1 MQNVADSV
9 YKECLGYCAAEFRRN
24 ACAATINDLHKGV
37 VMDYLPLF
45 HKLQG
50 RDVLLVGG
58 GEMALR
64 KARLLLDTGAA
75 LRVVAPFISE
85 ELQAL
90 VADKQGQCLLREYQT
105 SDMQDCCLVLTTT
118 DQPDVNAA
126 VSAQAKALNIP
137 VYSVGAPDLSS
148 FIFPAIVDRSPLVI
162 AVSSAGHAPV
172 LARLA
177 RAKIETWL
185 PASYGRLAGLA
196 AKFRDQVKTLL
207 PHVQPRR
214 AFWEDVF
221 QGQIAEHVFAGRDQQ
236 AEQLL
241 AEKISSAQN
250 KVVGEVYLVGAGP
263 GDPDLLTF
271 KALRLMQQ
279 ADVVLYDRLVAPA
292 ILDLC
297 RRDAERMYVGKQASN
312 HSVPQEQIN
321 QKLVELALQGKR
333 VVRLKGGDPFIFG
346 RGGEEIEELAAQH
359 IPFQVVPGITAASG
373 CSAYAGIPLTH
384 RDYAQSV
391 RFVTGH
397 PKDGVLDLPWS
408 ELISPTQTVVFYM
421 GLGCLPDICQQLI
434 AHGRAANTPIALV
447 ENGTT
452 DKQRVFTGNL
462 ETINQ
467 QVQEFAVQSPSLII
481 VGEVVALRDK
491 LNWFVG
497 VN

>member
-1 MQNVADSV
+1 
-9 YKECLGYCAAEFRRN
+9 
-24 ACAATINDLHKGV
+24 
-37 VMDYLPLF
+37 MDYLPLF

-50 RDVLLVGG
+50 RVVLLVGG

-64 KARLLLDTGAA
+64 KARLLLETGAR
-75 LRVVAPFISE
+75 LRVVAPWVSD
-85 ELQAL
+85 ELQSLLA
-90 VADKQGQCLLREYQT
+90 AKQGQCVLREYQAA
-105 SDMQDCCLVLTTT
+105 DMQGCCLVLATT
-118 DQPDVNAA
+118 DQPAVNLTIAEH
-126 VSAQAKALNIP
+126 AQALGIP
-137 VYSVGAPDLSS
+137 VYAVGAPELSS
-148 FIFPAIVDRSPLVI
+148 IIFPAIVDRSPLIV

-214 AFWEDVF
+214 VFWEDVF
-221 QGQIAEHVFAGRDQQ
+221 QGQIAEHVFAGRMHQ

-241 AEKISSAQN
+241 HEKISGAQN
-250 KVVGEVYLVGAGP
+250 QVVGEVYLVGAGP

-292 ILDLC
+292 ILELC
-297 RRDAERMYVGKQASN
+297 RRDADRMYVGKQASN
-312 HSVPQEQIN
+312 HSVPQDQIN
-321 QKLVELALQGKR
+321 LRLVELARQGKR

-397 PKDGVLDLPWS
+397 PKEGVLDLPWS
-408 ELISPTQTVVFYM
+408 ELVSPTQTVVFYM
-421 GLGCLPDICQQLI
+421 GLGCLPEICQQLM
-434 AHGRAANTPIALV
+434 AHGRAAQTPIALV

-452 DKQRVFTGNL
+452 AQQRVFAGTL
-462 ETINQ
+462 ATINQ
-467 QVQEFAVQSPSLII
+467 QVSEFAVQSPSLII

-491 LNWFVG
+491 LHWFAG
-497 VN
+497 AQTFASAGGSPA

>member
-1 MQNVADSV
+1 
-9 YKECLGYCAAEFRRN
+9 
-24 ACAATINDLHKGV
+24 
-37 VMDYLPLF
+37 MDYLPLF

-50 RDVLLVGG
+50 RVVLLVGG

-64 KARLLLDTGAA
+64 KARLLLETGAR
-75 LRVVAPFISE
+75 LRVVAPWVSD
-85 ELQAL
+85 ELQSLLA
-90 VADKQGQCLLREYQT
+90 AKQGQCVLREYQAA
-105 SDMQDCCLVLTTT
+105 DMQGCCLVLATT
-118 DQPDVNAA
+118 DQPAVNLTIAEH
-126 VSAQAKALNIP
+126 AQALGIP
-137 VYSVGAPDLSS
+137 VYAVGAPELSS
-148 FIFPAIVDRSPLVI
+148 IIFPAIVDRSPLIV

-214 AFWEDVF
+214 VFWEDVF
-221 QGQIAEHVFAGRDQQ
+221 QGQIAEHVFAGRMHQ

-241 AEKISSAQN
+241 HEKISGAQN
-250 KVVGEVYLVGAGP
+250 QVVGEVYLVGAGP

-292 ILDLC
+292 ILELC
-297 RRDAERMYVGKQASN
+297 RRDADRMYVGKQASN
-312 HSVPQEQIN
+312 HSVPQDQIN
-321 QKLVELALQGKR
+321 LRLVELARQGKR

-397 PKDGVLDLPWS
+397 PKEGVLDLLWS
-408 ELISPTQTVVFYM
+408 ELVSPTQTVVFYM
-421 GLGCLPDICQQLI
+421 GLGCLPEICQQLM
-434 AHGRAANTPIALV
+434 AHGRAAQTPIALV

-452 DKQRVFTGNL
+452 AQQRVFAGTL
-462 ETINQ
+462 ATINQ
-467 QVQEFAVQSPSLII
+467 QVSEFAVQSPSLII

-491 LNWFVG
+491 LNWFAG
-497 VN
+497 AQTFASAGGSPA